1 MTQSSWLCDL
11 FQYLASNLGE
21 GEKKCECSDWPMTGG
36 HRASIMG
43 GQLDKEVK
51 SAIKM
56 VKSEIMF
63 NAMGKTGERTSEIS
77 LKYKNWCD
85 INRELRELKI

>member
-1 MTQSSWLCDL
+1 
-11 FQYLASNLGE
+11 
-21 GEKKCECSDWPMTGG
+21 MTGG

-77 LKYKNWCD
+77 LKYKN
-85 INRELRELKI
+85 